1 MANAWLRLWHDMPND
16 PKWRTIARVSGQPIA
31 TVMAVYIHLL
41 VSASRNVTRG
51 HIEVTT
57 EDLASA
63 LDVTEEVIDSILQTM
78 QGRVLDGD
86 LITGWEKRQ
95 VLKEDN
101 GNISQTAKSPAERKR
116 AQRERERKREQN
128 GDCHGASRNVTHMSR
143 RVTTDKDTDK
153 DTDQEDQNT
162 MVHGV
167 KNATNQ
173 AGDVQTVNL
182 GQPAG
187 TTPEADSAY
196 ALKADSGAV
205 QQVMT
210 ARPEQSHQLQQPE
223 ADSAIQREA
232 DRVVPENTGQS
243 VGRVDYPDVFEQ
255 VWREYPLRAGANP
268 KKSAFSAWK
277 ARLREGVPPEAML
290 DGVRRYARYLASGRE
305 TLRQLEAKTGA
316 TRYLMSVLARE
327 LVASG
332 DVYNSGYGLFPSE
345 QARKDWQNARKK
357 LSRAKLKK
365 PVVVDPDLIWSLPD
379 GEIRR
384 YDSRLNIIC
393 RECRKSEVMQRI
405 LSFYQG
411 DVRYLLK

>member
-1 MANAWLRLWHDMPND
+1 M
-16 PKWRTIARVSGQPIA
+16 
-31 TVMAVYIHLL
+31 
-41 VSASRNVTRG
+41 
-51 HIEVTT
+51 
-57 EDLASA
+57 
-63 LDVTEEVIDSILQTM
+63 QTM

-128 GDCHGASRNVTHMSR
+128 GDCHGESRNVTHMSR

-173 AGDVQTVNL
+173 AGDVQTVNP

-210 ARPEQSHQLQQPE
+210 ARQEQSHQLQQPE

-290 DGVRRYARYLASGRE
+290 DGVRRYARYLAATG
-305 TLRQLEAKTGA
+305 KTGTEFVQRA
-316 TRYLMSVLARE
+316 TTFFGPDRNFENPWLLPV
-327 LVASG
+327 SG
-332 DVYNSGYGLFPSE
+332 TNNQRCVNHISE
-345 QARKDWQNARKK
+345 
-357 LSRAKLKK
+357 
-365 PVVVDPDLIWSLPD
+365 PDN
-379 GEIRR
+379 EIPPGFR
-384 YDSRLNIIC
+384 
-393 RECRKSEVMQRI
+393 
-405 LSFYQG
+405 G
-411 DVRYLLK
+411 

>member
-41 VSASRNVTRG
+41 VSASLNVTRG
-51 HIEVTT
+51 HIDVTT

-128 GDCHGASRNVTHMSR
+128 GDCHGESRNVTHMSR

-173 AGDVQTVNL
+173 AGDVQTVNP

-210 ARPEQSHQLQQPE
+210 ARQEQSHQLQQPE

-290 DGVRRYARYLASGRE
+290 DGVRRYARYLAATG
-305 TLRQLEAKTGA
+305 KTGTEFVQRA
-316 TRYLMSVLARE
+316 TTFFGPDRNFENPWLLPV
-327 LVASG
+327 SG
-332 DVYNSGYGLFPSE
+332 TNNQRCVNHISE
-345 QARKDWQNARKK
+345 
-357 LSRAKLKK
+357 
-365 PVVVDPDLIWSLPD
+365 PDN
-379 GEIRR
+379 EIPPGFR
-384 YDSRLNIIC
+384 
-393 RECRKSEVMQRI
+393 
-405 LSFYQG
+405 G
-411 DVRYLLK
+411 

>member
-51 HIEVTT
+51 HIDVTT

-128 GDCHGASRNVTHMSR
+128 GDCHDASRNVTHMSRRVTTDKDTDKERERKREQNGDCHGASRNVTHMSR

-173 AGDVQTVNL
+173 AGDVQTVNP

-210 ARPEQSHQLQQPE
+210 PRPEQSHQLQQPE
-223 ADSAIQREA
+223 ADFAIQREA
-232 DRVVPENTGQS
+232 DRVVPENTGLS

-290 DGVRRYARYLASGRE
+290 DGVRR
-305 TLRQLEAKTGA
+305 
-316 TRYLMSVLARE
+316 
-327 LVASG
+327 
-332 DVYNSGYGLFPSE
+332 
-345 QARKDWQNARKK
+345 
-357 LSRAKLKK
+357 
-365 PVVVDPDLIWSLPD
+365 
-379 GEIRR
+379 
-384 YDSRLNIIC
+384 
-393 RECRKSEVMQRI
+393 
-405 LSFYQG
+405 
-411 DVRYLLK
+411 

>member
-31 TVMAVYIHLL
+31 TVMAVYVHLL
-41 VSASRNVTRG
+41 VSASQNVTTCHGVSRRG
-51 HIEVTT
+51 HVDVTA

-63 LDVTEEVIDSILQTM
+63 LDVTEEVIDSILQAM

-95 VLKEDN
+95 VSKEDN
-101 GNISQTAKSPAERKR
+101 GNISQTAKTPAERKR
-116 AQRERERKREQN
+116 AQREREKQREKN
-128 GDCHGASRNVTHMSR
+128 GDCFVEISRDVTACHDESR
-143 RVTTDKDTDK
+143 ICHDESRHVTTDKDTDK

-173 AGDVQTVNL
+173 AGDVQTVNP

-210 ARPEQSHQLQQPE
+210 ARQEQSHQLQQPE

-232 DRVVPENTGQS
+232 DRVVPENTGQP

-255 VWREYPLRAGANP
+255 VWLEYPLRAGANP

-290 DGVRRYARYLASGRE
+290 DGVRRYARYLAATG
-305 TLRQLEAKTGA
+305 KTGTEFVQRA
-316 TRYLMSVLARE
+316 TTFFGPDRNFENPWLLPV
-327 LVASG
+327 SG
-332 DVYNSGYGLFPSE
+332 TNNQRCVNHISE
-345 QARKDWQNARKK
+345 
-357 LSRAKLKK
+357 
-365 PVVVDPDLIWSLPD
+365 PDT
-379 GEIRR
+379 EIPPGFR
-384 YDSRLNIIC
+384 
-393 RECRKSEVMQRI
+393 
-405 LSFYQG
+405 G
-411 DVRYLLK
+411 

>member
-51 HIEVTT
+51 HIDVTT

-128 GDCHGASRNVTHMSR
+128 GDCHGESRNVTHMSR

-173 AGDVQTVNL
+173 AGDVQTVTP

-187 TTPEADSAY
+187 TT
-196 ALKADSGAV
+196 
-205 QQVMT
+205 
-210 ARPEQSHQLQQPE
+210 PE

-232 DRVVPENTGQS
+232 DRVVPENTGQP

-290 DGVRRYARYLASGRE
+290 DGVRRYARYLAATG
-305 TLRQLEAKTGA
+305 KTGTEFVQRA
-316 TRYLMSVLARE
+316 TTFFGPDRNFENPWLLPV
-327 LVASG
+327 SG
-332 DVYNSGYGLFPSE
+332 TNNQRCVNHISE
-345 QARKDWQNARKK
+345 
-357 LSRAKLKK
+357 
-365 PVVVDPDLIWSLPD
+365 PDN
-379 GEIRR
+379 EIPPGFR
-384 YDSRLNIIC
+384 
-393 RECRKSEVMQRI
+393 
-405 LSFYQG
+405 G
-411 DVRYLLK
+411 

>member
-187 TTPEADSAY
+187 TTPEADSA
-196 ALKADSGAV
+196 
-205 QQVMT
+205 
-210 ARPEQSHQLQQPE
+210 
-223 ADSAIQREA
+223 IQREA

-290 DGVRRYARYLASGRE
+290 DGVRRYARYLAATG
-305 TLRQLEAKTGA
+305 KTGTEFVQRA
-316 TRYLMSVLARE
+316 TTFFGPDRNFENPWLLPV
-327 LVASG
+327 SG
-332 DVYNSGYGLFPSE
+332 TNNQRCVNHISE
-345 QARKDWQNARKK
+345 
-357 LSRAKLKK
+357 
-365 PVVVDPDLIWSLPD
+365 PDN
-379 GEIRR
+379 EIPPGFR
-384 YDSRLNIIC
+384 
-393 RECRKSEVMQRI
+393 
-405 LSFYQG
+405 G
-411 DVRYLLK
+411 

>member
-51 HIEVTT
+51 HIDVTT

-173 AGDVQTVNL
+173 AGDVQTVNP

-210 ARPEQSHQLQQPE
+210 QRPEQSHQLQQPE

-232 DRVVPENTGQS
+232 DRVVPGKHRAVCGTSGLSGCVRTG
-243 VGRVDYPDVFEQ
+243 
-255 VWREYPLRAGANP
+255 LA
-268 KKSAFSAWK
+268 
-277 ARLREGVPPEAML
+277 GVPVACRSKPEEI
-290 DGVRRYARYLASGRE
+290 RF
-305 TLRQLEAKTGA
+305 QCLEGQITRGGA
-316 TRYLMSVLARE
+316 TRGHAGWRE
-327 LVASG
+327 ALRKILGGYRENGNGICSASD
-332 DVYNSGYGLFPSE
+332 DVFWTGPEF
-345 QARKDWQNARKK
+345 
-357 LSRAKLKK
+357 
-365 PVVVDPDLIWSLPD
+365 
-379 GEIRR
+379 
-384 YDSRLNIIC
+384 
-393 RECRKSEVMQRI
+393 
-405 LSFYQG
+405 
-411 DVRYLLK
+411 

>member
-51 HIEVTT
+51 HIDVTT

-143 RVTTDKDTDK
+143 RVTTDKDTD
-153 DTDQEDQNT
+153 QEDQNT

-173 AGDVQTVNL
+173 AGDVQTVNP

-187 TTPEADSAY
+187 TTPE
-196 ALKADSGAV
+196 ADSGAV

-232 DRVVPENTGQS
+232 DRVVPENTGLS

-277 ARLREGVPPEAML
+277 ARLREGVPPETML
-290 DGVRRYARYLASGRE
+290 DGVRRYARYLAATGKAGTEFVQRATTFFGPDRNFENPWLLPVSGTNNQRC
-305 TLRQLEAKTGA
+305 
-316 TRYLMSVLARE
+316 V
-327 LVASG
+327 
-332 DVYNSGYGLFPSE
+332 NHISE
-345 QARKDWQNARKK
+345 
-357 LSRAKLKK
+357 
-365 PVVVDPDLIWSLPD
+365 PDT
-379 GEIRR
+379 EIPPGFR
-384 YDSRLNIIC
+384 
-393 RECRKSEVMQRI
+393 
-405 LSFYQG
+405 G
-411 DVRYLLK
+411 

>member
-51 HIEVTT
+51 HIDVTT

-63 LDVTEEVIDSILQTM
+63 LDVTEEMIDSILQTM

-173 AGDVQTVNL
+173 AGDVQTVNPD
-182 GQPAG
+182 QPAG

-196 ALKADSGAV
+196 ALKAD
-205 QQVMT
+205 
-210 ARPEQSHQLQQPE
+210 
-223 ADSAIQREA
+223 
-232 DRVVPENTGQS
+232 RVVPENTGQP

-277 ARLREGVPPEAML
+277 ARLREGVPPQVML
-290 DGVRRYARYLASGRE
+290 DGVRRYARYLA
-305 TLRQLEAKTGA
+305 ATGKAGTEFVQRA
-316 TRYLMSVLARE
+316 TTFFGPDRNFENPWLLPTGGTNNQRCV
-327 LVASG
+327 
-332 DVYNSGYGLFPSE
+332 NHISE
-345 QARKDWQNARKK
+345 
-357 LSRAKLKK
+357 
-365 PVVVDPDLIWSLPD
+365 PDT
-379 GEIRR
+379 EIPPGFR
-384 YDSRLNIIC
+384 
-393 RECRKSEVMQRI
+393 
-405 LSFYQG
+405 G
-411 DVRYLLK
+411 

>member
-51 HIEVTT
+51 HIDVTT

-187 TTPEADSAY
+187 TTPEADSA
-196 ALKADSGAV
+196 
-205 QQVMT
+205 
-210 ARPEQSHQLQQPE
+210 
-223 ADSAIQREA
+223 IQREA

-290 DGVRRYARYLASGRE
+290 DGVRRYARYLAATG
-305 TLRQLEAKTGA
+305 KTGTEFVQRA
-316 TRYLMSVLARE
+316 TTFFGPDRNFENPWLLPV
-327 LVASG
+327 SG
-332 DVYNSGYGLFPSE
+332 TNNQRCVNHISE
-345 QARKDWQNARKK
+345 
-357 LSRAKLKK
+357 
-365 PVVVDPDLIWSLPD
+365 PDN
-379 GEIRR
+379 EIPPGFR
-384 YDSRLNIIC
+384 
-393 RECRKSEVMQRI
+393 
-405 LSFYQG
+405 G
-411 DVRYLLK
+411 

>member
-51 HIEVTT
+51 HIDVTT

-143 RVTTDKDTDK
+143 RVTTDTDK
-153 DTDQEDQNT
+153 DTDKEDQNT

-173 AGDVQTVNL
+173 AGDVQTVNP

-187 TTPEADSAY
+187 ST
-196 ALKADSGAV
+196 
-205 QQVMT
+205 
-210 ARPEQSHQLQQPE
+210 PE

-232 DRVVPENTGQS
+232 DRVAPENTGQP

-277 ARLREGVPPEAML
+277 ARLREGVPPETML
-290 DGVRRYARYLASGRE
+290 DGVRRYARYLAATGKAGTEFVQRATTFFGPDRNFENPWLLPVSGTNNQRC
-305 TLRQLEAKTGA
+305 
-316 TRYLMSVLARE
+316 V
-327 LVASG
+327 
-332 DVYNSGYGLFPSE
+332 NHISE
-345 QARKDWQNARKK
+345 
-357 LSRAKLKK
+357 
-365 PVVVDPDLIWSLPD
+365 PDT
-379 GEIRR
+379 EIPPGFR
-384 YDSRLNIIC
+384 
-393 RECRKSEVMQRI
+393 
-405 LSFYQG
+405 G
-411 DVRYLLK
+411 

>member
-196 ALKADSGAV
+196 ALKAD
-205 QQVMT
+205 
-210 ARPEQSHQLQQPE
+210 
-223 ADSAIQREA
+223 
-232 DRVVPENTGQS
+232 RVVPENTGQS

-290 DGVRRYARYLASGRE
+290 DGVRRYARYLAATG
-305 TLRQLEAKTGA
+305 KTGTEFVQRA
-316 TRYLMSVLARE
+316 TTFFGPDRNFENPWLLPV
-327 LVASG
+327 SG
-332 DVYNSGYGLFPSE
+332 TNNQRCVNHISE
-345 QARKDWQNARKK
+345 
-357 LSRAKLKK
+357 
-365 PVVVDPDLIWSLPD
+365 PDN
-379 GEIRR
+379 EIPPGFR
-384 YDSRLNIIC
+384 
-393 RECRKSEVMQRI
+393 
-405 LSFYQG
+405 G
-411 DVRYLLK
+411 

>member
-51 HIEVTT
+51 HIDVTT

-143 RVTTDKDTDK
+143 RVTTDTDK
-153 DTDQEDQNT
+153 DTDKEDQNT

-173 AGDVQTVNL
+173 AGDVQTVNP

-187 TTPEADSAY
+187 STPEADSAY
-196 ALKADSGAV
+196 ALKADS
-205 QQVMT
+205 
-210 ARPEQSHQLQQPE
+210 
-223 ADSAIQREA
+223 AIQREA
-232 DRVVPENTGQS
+232 DRVAPENTGQP

-277 ARLREGVPPEAML
+277 ARLREGGPPETML
-290 DGVRRYARYLASGRE
+290 DGVRRYARYLAATGKAGTEFVQRATTFFGPDRNFENPWLLPVSGTNNQRC
-305 TLRQLEAKTGA
+305 
-316 TRYLMSVLARE
+316 V
-327 LVASG
+327 
-332 DVYNSGYGLFPSE
+332 NHISE
-345 QARKDWQNARKK
+345 
-357 LSRAKLKK
+357 
-365 PVVVDPDLIWSLPD
+365 PDT
-379 GEIRR
+379 EIPPGFR
-384 YDSRLNIIC
+384 
-393 RECRKSEVMQRI
+393 
-405 LSFYQG
+405 G
-411 DVRYLLK
+411 